1 MNQLET
7 RALAAYLKAWDG
19 SGRLEQ
25 PGDIC
30 EIERDGL
37 RYVRLS
43 NINGTLA
50 IYRVRIVND
59 VPVLKRLKRW
69 PATLDQ

>member
-19 SGRLEQ
+19 SGHLDQ
-25 PGDIC
+25 PGDVS
-30 EIERDGL
+30 EIERGGL

-43 NINGTLA
+43 NTNGTLA
-50 IYRVRIVND
+50 VYRVRIVND
-59 VPVLKRLKRW
+59 AEVLKRLKRW
-69 PATLDQ
+69 PDIVDK